1 MSHVR
6 TQLRENVAVLLNGI
20 NTGFPVT
27 VLQNRAYTLDE
38 SVLPCINVQTGN
50 ETIETLTVDFP
61 AHQVRT
67 EQLILTII
75 VESVNAVDDLVDQ
88 ICWAIELVLAGNVA
102 MAKNFYLAGT
112 SAIEPSAIGE
122 KPIISVD
129 MRYIAE
135 IHTLENNPEA
145 YL

>member
-50 ETIETLTVDFP
+50 ETVETLTADFP
-61 AHQVRT
+61 AHQART
-67 EQLILTII
+67 EQLILRVV

-88 ICWAIELVLAGNVA
+88 ICSAIEFVLAGNVA
-102 MAKNFYLAGT
+102 MARNFYLAGT
-112 SAIEPSAIGE
+112 SEIEPSVIGE
-122 KPIISVD
+122 KPICSVD